1 MKGVIAVSVI
11 DMIAV
16 IGFAA
21 TVFSLGYMMGKRK

>member
-1 MKGVIAVSVI
+1 MKGVLPMSVL

-16 IGFAA
+16 IGFAV